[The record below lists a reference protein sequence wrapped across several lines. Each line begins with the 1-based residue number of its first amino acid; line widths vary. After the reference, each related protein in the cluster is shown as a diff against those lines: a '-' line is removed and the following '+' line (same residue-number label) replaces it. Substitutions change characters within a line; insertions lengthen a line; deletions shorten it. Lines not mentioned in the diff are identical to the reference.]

1 MIGVYEIRH
10 LLQQELCGLLET
22 DFNHIYVQT

>member
-22 DFNHIYVQT
+22 GLAIFYVLT